1 MELLGVILEAGNH
14 KRPPALS
21 AGEQFVQLAVKHN
34 REVQGRETQVNLGYP
49 ML

>member
-14 KRPPALS
+14 KWPPALS